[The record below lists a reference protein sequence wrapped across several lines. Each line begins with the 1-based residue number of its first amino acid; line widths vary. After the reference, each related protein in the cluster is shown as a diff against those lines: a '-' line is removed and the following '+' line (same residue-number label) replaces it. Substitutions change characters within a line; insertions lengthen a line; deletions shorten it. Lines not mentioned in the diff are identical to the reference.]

1 MISAA
6 YPYKG
11 HWFAATGL
19 LVVFV
24 LDRTSHAIFG
34 DVTLAPLVAVIA
46 LAAIALRLKPGQI
59 LLWCLAYT
67 ILCFLLLTY
76 WRGSFVWV
84 PQALPEDFLS
94 PAFFARA
101 AVRSTTVL
109 VAGALC
115 ALLSRQR
122 QKLQTAVDETTAVM
136 TALPSAVLISDPSGF
151 ISFANDKA
159 ADTLRTGK
167 DELVGAS
174 FFSLIT
180 SPEGNTIEK
189 YTSLGEL
196 PGENSGVIKLQLR
209 RNPDMR
215 FSARMFCL
223 QTSAGRM
230 IATVLTENDSSS

>member
-1 MISAA
+1 
-6 YPYKG
+6 
-11 HWFAATGL
+11 
-19 LVVFV
+19 
-24 LDRTSHAIFG
+24 
-34 DVTLAPLVAVIA
+34 
-46 LAAIALRLKPGQI
+46 
-59 LLWCLAYT
+59 
-67 ILCFLLLTY
+67 
-76 WRGSFVWV
+76 
-84 PQALPEDFLS
+84 
-94 PAFFARA
+94 
-101 AVRSTTVL
+101 
-109 VAGALC
+109 
-115 ALLSRQR
+115 
-122 QKLQTAVDETTAVM
+122 M

-230 IATVLTENDSSS
+230 IATVLTENGSSS

>member
-1 MISAA
+1 VTARA
-6 YPYKG
+6 YPDKG
-11 HWFAATGL
+11 HWFAAAGL
-19 LVVFV
+19 LAVFM
-24 LDRTSHAIFG
+24 LDRASHAMFG
-34 DVTLAPLVAVIA
+34 DVTVAPLVAVIA

-59 LLWCLAYT
+59 LLWTLAYAL
-67 ILCFLLLTY
+67 LCFLLLTY
-76 WRGSFVWV
+76 WRGSFVSL
-84 PQALPEDFLS
+84 PKALPEDFLS
-94 PAFFARA
+94 ATFFGRA

-122 QKLQTAVDETTAVM
+122 QKLQIAVDETTAVM
-136 TALPSAVLISDPSGF
+136 AALPSAVLISDPSGF

-167 DELVGAS
+167 DELMGAS

-189 YTSLGEL
+189 YSSLIEL
-196 PGENSGVIKLQLR
+196 PSENSGVIKLQLR

-230 IATVLTENDSSS
+230 IATVLTENDSSP